1 MLDVHI
7 QAMDNILDEMKNGW
21 AFDGKV
27 PSWASF
33 RLPGAGDDFG
43 VWFCQYYY
51 VTSFVLISKKLHQ
64 VNEKFGVDFC
74 KTLQQIPS
82 H

>member
-1 MLDVHI
+1 
-7 QAMDNILDEMKNGW
+7 MDNILSEMKNGW

-33 RLPGAGDDFG
+33 RLPAAGDDFG

-51 VTSFVLISKKLHQ
+51 VTSTSFVLISTNNKKYT
-64 VNEKFGVDFC
+64 K
-74 KTLQQIPS
+74 
-82 H
+82 

>member
-1 MLDVHI
+1 
-7 QAMDNILDEMKNGW
+7 MDNILDEMTNGW

-33 RLPGAGDDFG
+33 RLPGAGEDFG

-51 VTSFVLISKKLHQ
+51 VTSTSFVLTSKKKITPDEQ
-64 VNEKFGVDFC
+64 KVWC
-74 KTLQQIPS
+74 
-82 H
+82 